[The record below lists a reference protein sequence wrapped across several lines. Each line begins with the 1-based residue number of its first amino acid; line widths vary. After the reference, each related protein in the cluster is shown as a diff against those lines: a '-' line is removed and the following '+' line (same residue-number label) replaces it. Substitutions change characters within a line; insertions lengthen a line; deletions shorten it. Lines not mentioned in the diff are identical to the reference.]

1 MYYANELC
9 GTGFL
14 LLPFSSET
22 LCLIDFACEL
32 GSNVVVQAFSRIV
45 SIVRLITQSVLLKL
59 ISVPLR
65 LLCTLGYAYRNR
77 KTGEVYMG
85 GLGCPCYRK
94 LYLRKLQRMWPSRGR
109 DRGMFLSGSS

>member
-1 MYYANELC
+1 MAQSTRSSFLYYANELC

-32 GSNVVVQAFSRIV
+32 GSNVVDQAFSRIV
-45 SIVRLITQSVLLKL
+45 SIVRLITHSVLLKL

-77 KTGEVYMG
+77 QTKEVYYMG
-85 GLGCPCYRK
+85 GLGCPCYQK
-94 LYLRKLQRMWPSRGR
+94 LYLRKLQRM
-109 DRGMFLSGSS
+109 

>member
-14 LLPFSSET
+14 LLPISSET

-32 GSNVVVQAFSRIV
+32 GSNVVDQAFSRIV
-45 SIVRLITQSVLLKL
+45 SIVRLITHSVLLKL

-65 LLCTLGYAYRNR
+65 TLCTLGCAYRNR
-77 KTGEVYMG
+77 QTKEVY
-85 GLGCPCYRK
+85 K
-94 LYLRKLQRMWPSRGR
+94 VAVDLRRLRRRWPSRGKG
-109 DRGMFLSGSS
+109 RGTSLSGSS